1 MTNNSNMINPS
12 IVSLLQKVSDRY
24 SLVVVTARRA
34 RQLIDKAEP
43 LVKVNS
49 NKPVTVAINEI
60 NEGKIKYESLKS
72 GIK

>member
-1 MTNNSNMINPS
+1 MNKNSNMINPS
-12 IVSLLQKVSDRY
+12 IVSLLEKVGDRY

-43 LVKVNS
+43 MVKVNS

-60 NEGKIKYESLKS
+60 NAGKIHFESLKS